1 MINAD
6 RLQGLIVLGFGCSLL
21 LWFVPAHV
29 TSVPGDPLDP
39 SLFPKLAGW
48 IIATLGLLLVVFAR
62 SDSNVPPRQE
72 VLLMLCFIA
81 ALVVAALFLPVLGFL
96 PVACG
101 LMVVS
106 ILLLRERRPIWAA
119 LTFVGVPLF
128 VWLLFVVLLGRPLS

>member
-6 RLQGLIVLGFGCSLL
+6 RLQGVIVLGFGCALL
-21 LWFVPAHV
+21 LWLVPAHV

-39 SLFPKLAGW
+39 SLFPKVAGW

-62 SDSNVPPRQE
+62 SDSAVPARQE
-72 VLLMLCFIA
+72 VFGILCFIT

-101 LMVVS
+101 LMIAS
-106 ILLLRERRPIWAA
+106 LLLLRERRPIWAA
-119 LTFVGVPLF
+119 LTLVGVPFF
-128 VWLLFVVLLGRPLS
+128 VWFLFVVLLGRPLS